1 MAFCKKCGA
10 QLGEGDLFCDACG
23 GKQENKSMEPVAH
36 APPAAP
42 PVYNQTV
49 YNPPVYTPPTGG
61 GQAMPKKPS
70 WAMISI
76 ISVLLVALIIVGS
89 LYGVGTGKLSKA
101 NSDITGLQTQ
111 LTTANGEVTSLTS
124 DLAAANTKVTTL
136 TADLATANGKVT
148 TLTADLATANGK
160 VTSITADL
168 ATANGKVTSITSDL
182 AVANGKVTTLT
193 ASLATANGTATS
205 LQTQLS
211 AIQAK
216 YPLKDFPDYATLN
229 TWVKAHTQIYSATE
243 TSTAWYVKAL
253 KVQSLA
259 AADGYYVSAVMWPG
273 STDTSWYVENE
284 VLAGT
289 TLYWFDPE
297 IGTLVSYYTVSR

>member
-10 QLGEGDLFCDACG
+10 QLGEGDLFCDSCG
-23 GKQENKSMEPVAH
+23 GKQENKSMQTVAQAPPPDVIVTQH

-49 YNPPVYTPPTGG
+49 YNPPVYTPSTGG

-70 WAMISI
+70 LAMISI
-76 ISVLLVALIIVGS
+76 VSVLLVALIIVGS

-101 NSDITGLQTQ
+101 NADIADLQTQ
-111 LTTANGEVTSLTS
+111 LTTANGKVTS
-124 DLAAANTKVTTL
+124 L

-148 TLTADLATANGK
+148 TLTSDLATANGK

-229 TWVKAHTQIYSATE
+229 TWVKAHTQTYST
-243 TSTAWYVKAL
+243 TADLWWAHAL

-259 AADGYYVSAVMWPG
+259 AESGYYISACVVPKAS
-273 STDTSWYVENE
+273 STTGYTE
-284 VLAGT
+284 VYNAALVGKT
-289 TLYWFDPE
+289 IYLFDPE
-297 IGTLVSYYTVSR
+297 DASSLWAYMDWGR